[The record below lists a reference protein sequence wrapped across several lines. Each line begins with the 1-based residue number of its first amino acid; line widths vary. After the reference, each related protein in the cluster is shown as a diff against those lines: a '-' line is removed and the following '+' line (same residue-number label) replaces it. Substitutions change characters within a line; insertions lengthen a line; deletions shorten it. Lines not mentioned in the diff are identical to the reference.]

1 MHLFLNLNHRFP
13 HYLLPDTSF
22 IPSPSL
28 IQTPLESDQ
37 RSCDKGQGENCQ
49 ITTLLASDSDLLALC
64 DNLTTDDLKTKT
76 KEKANDFTTSEL
88 KNITKGSV
96 KFVFINSY
104 WTDNTILGGVDAGS
118 ASGQSD
124 GQSLAPV
131 IRVESGPGEG
141 DSVLAIKL
149 VNRGTVSLTSITGEL
164 NLPSGFQSVVSP
176 RNKDT
181 SVALSSFP
189 TTNGG
194 EVDAG
199 QTFILYF
206 PVKIL
211 QNAKVGKE
219 YNAELTVHYFKDTDK
234 RKTNLEIEKNAKES
248 SHLELTNQCSD
259 NDDNT
264 NKTKSNTDRN
274 IEGKTV
280 HTRFDSKAQSL
291 KIPFE
296 FSGKVILDVIGSS
309 QLQISSGNIST
320 SPNTINV
327 LSAIPGV
334 GNRLKLVI
342 NNDGSASSYGGYRN
356 SLGENRSRN
365 KQQHHYTCYSRKHFK
380 KCRSTI

>member
-1 MHLFLNLNHRFP
+1 M
-13 HYLLPDTSF
+13 
-22 IPSPSL
+22 
-28 IQTPLESDQ
+28 
-37 RSCDKGQGENCQ
+37 
-49 ITTLLASDSDLLALC
+49 
-64 DNLTTDDLKTKT
+64 TTDDLKTKT

-131 IRVESGPGEG
+131 IRAESGPGEG

-149 VNRGTVSLTSITGEL
+149 VNRGTVSLSSITGKL
-164 NLPSGFQSVVSP
+164 DLPSGFQSVVSP

-211 QNAKVGKE
+211 QNAIVGKE
-219 YNAELTVHYFKDTDK
+219 YNADLTVHYFKDTDK
-234 RKTNLEIEKNAKES
+234 RKTNLEVEKNAKES

-296 FSGKVILDVIGSS
+296 LSGKVILDVIGSS
-309 QLQISSGNIST
+309 QLQITSGNIST

-342 NNDGSASSYGGYRN
+342 NNDGSAAGYWGLSQQSRREPKPQQTTT
-356 SLGENRSRN
+356 SL
-365 KQQHHYTCYSRKHFK
+365 HLL
-380 KCRSTI
+380 